1 MCADERRST
10 VFAVPLYASIS
21 RVHDEIVG
29 VKGAFSET
37 IKGIYNLT
45 RFSIP
50 VELRIVLI
58 KQNILSLKDLAHF
71 IGWNLPMVIHVAFM
85 GMEVYGR
92 AEKYAD
98 KVWVEPNEYM
108 DCLTEAVK
116 GLAYRNMHVSI
127 YNLPHCLLPQDL
139 WQYSRK
145 SISDWK
151 LNYLDICFAC
161 TKKEECA
168 GFFATSSKIPQG
180 VRPFYS

>member
-1 MCADERRST
+1 
-10 VFAVPLYASIS
+10 
-21 RVHDEIVG
+21 
-29 VKGAFSET
+29 
-37 IKGIYNLT
+37 
-45 RFSIP
+45 
-50 VELRIVLI
+50 
-58 KQNILSLKDLAHF
+58 
-71 IGWNLPMVIHVAFM
+71 M

-127 YNLPHCLLPQDL
+127 YNLPHCLLPKDL